1 MIDLALVVMGGTLP
15 WGVTGST
22 PGQCSKGR
30 FATTSCAQNTRG
42 SHANRSLT
50 FTFLGAS
57 VKIAVIPPTSLL
69 ESYGVLGD
77 KYHLCLSHEVLTN
90 VGYAEF
96 YQRRRREGDFVIL
109 DNSAHEQLE
118 GQSLDQLVRAAK
130 YVGPSE
136 IVLPDR
142 LFFGDDTIERSTEAF
157 ERLREEF
164 PTTRLMGVPQGRTVK
179 EWLVCLDAFLDLGVD
194 TIGISKD
201 YEVWPDGLGAL
212 VELVRGAGEQDIHL
226 LGWGRELW
234 QLRELANL
242 VRGVDSAKPVVY
254 ALHGVELPDVISPAS
269 TPKYPRRQN
278 DFFAGPA
285 NGEYPLEFHR
295 IARANIAAFR
305 REAQGGLDARRGVR
319 ASQVVGS

>member
-1 MIDLALVVMGGTLP
+1 
-15 WGVTGST
+15 
-22 PGQCSKGR
+22 
-30 FATTSCAQNTRG
+30 
-42 SHANRSLT
+42 
-50 FTFLGAS
+50 

-201 YEVWPDGLGAL
+201 YEVWPDGLEHSSNL
-212 VELVRGAGEQDIHL
+212 SVEPANKTSICSAGDENFGSSVSSRISFEGLTRPSQLSTHCMVWSCPMSFLQRLLRSIRGDKTTSSPVPPTASIPLSFTASPEPISLPSVERPKVVSTLD
-226 LGWGRELW
+226 EAY
-234 QLRELANL
+234 ELAKSL
-242 VRGVDSAKPVVY
+242 GHRPTVVPSY
-254 ALHGVELPDVISPAS
+254 PNEVSYDAWCPQCDALA
-269 TPKYPRRQN
+269 
-278 DFFAGPA
+278 
-285 NGEYPLEFHR
+285 
-295 IARANIAAFR
+295 
-305 REAQGGLDARRGVR
+305 REALPGYFQGSLLTWPCFQRR
-319 ASQVVGS
+319 S